1 MSIWSKVSRL
11 PSILKAAVI
20 PSNLRFPG
28 RASRFFGLVKVTDAE
43 MARDVGTGTSSDVLM
58 TPVTWLQDAMA
69 EAPIVALDPKGDPI
83 EDSELIALL
92 ATPNPFYSLEVLLAG
107 TTLSLAI
114 DGNAYWIVNHG
125 KGGEKVPVEIWY
137 APHMNIEPDW
147 PDNDSTKFITHYK
160 YDTTGQPQLLR
171 PFGLDADDEKAGV
184 PSGVEKGLSVVHFRK
199 GIDPD
204 NLRKG
209 LSPLKGLLREIWTDN
224 EAAKFTAAILSN
236 MGIPGLVFS
245 PDDTEVQ
252 LTLEEGKAIEEK
264 VDAKFRGAGRGKPL
278 VMLGKTRVEQFGFSP
293 ADMDLSALRN
303 ISEER
308 VTAAL
313 HVPAAVVG
321 FGSGLQATK
330 VGATMEA
337 MVKLA
342 WSQGVIP
349 LQKIITGEI
358 SRTLAPALGAA
369 SAEFDNKGV
378 QALRE
383 NEDLK
388 AGRIGRLYRD
398 GVITRSDA
406 RSALN
411 FETVDADNVY
421 LSNLATT
428 FILQGQAAP
437 PPSNGNG
444 AEPKGRVLTPEIWS
458 SWTQKRRDLY
468 VRSCEDLTDEEKRTI
483 DEGRRMLGYPFMFK
497 EAPPAEQRIIAAAP
511 SAEPLPITQRMADE
525 LNAIRLRAPDILQ
538 ARLERAFGEFGDA
551 VELAA
556 RRVIDDFEMVSDSGG
571 ETKQGRRLLLGGKP
585 IPELERHGRLLAA
598 AVKQS
603 EFTPGDI
610 ALADD
615 LFTQLDI
622 ENAKRAIQEAFEQ
635 GFLEVAIEVSGTVG
649 STFGIE
655 FELTD
660 QAQQR
665 VLNEAGL
672 RMGLLDLDAQT
683 RDALFDA
690 LAEGRAEGLAG
701 ENLAR
706 RIRERIESG
715 PWRDVETRA
724 RVIARTEGAHAA
736 NTSTLEAA
744 RAMPDTEHVQ
754 IFDDRLGDGDA
765 QCSAANGKI
774 VTITEAEA
782 IGLCHPNGTRSF
794 VPINAVLL
802 EEMNL

>member
-1 MSIWSKVSRL
+1 MFKIRAAAA
-11 PSILKAAVI
+11 ILKAAVI

-28 RASRFFGLVKVTDAE
+28 RALVFLDMVRAATSE
-43 MARDVGTGTSSDVLM
+43 MAADVGNGTKSDVLM
-58 TPVTWLQDAMA
+58 TPVTWLQDAII
-69 EAPIVALDPKGDPI
+69 EAPIVALDPEGDPI
-83 EDSELIALL
+83 EGSELIALL
-92 ATPNPFYSLEVLLAG
+92 ETPNPFYSLEVLLAG

-125 KGGEKVPVEIWY
+125 RGGEKLPAEILY
-137 APHMNIEPDW
+137 APHMNMEPEW
-147 PDNDSTKFITHYK
+147 PANDPKKFITHYEYATK
-160 YDTTGQPQLLR
+160 GQPQLIR
-171 PFGLDADDEKAGV
+171 PFGIDADDENAGV
-184 PSGVEKGLSVVHFRK
+184 PGNVEKGLSVIHFRK

-204 NLRKG
+204 NIRKG
-209 LSPLKGLLREIWTDN
+209 LSPLKGLLREIWTDD
-224 EAAKFTAAILSN
+224 AAASFTAALLKNSGVPGVVISPTDSEVN
-236 MGIPGLVFS
+236 MTP
-245 PDDTEVQ
+245 
-252 LTLEEGKAIEEK
+252 EEGDAAKAKIETQ
-264 VDAKFRGAGRGKPL
+264 FGGTNRGKPI
-278 VMLGKTRVEQFGFSP
+278 VMLGPTKVEQFGFSP
-293 ADMDLSALRN
+293 EQMDLSALRN
-303 ISEER
+303 VSEER

-313 HVPAAVVG
+313 HIHAAVVG
-321 FGSGLQATK
+321 FGAGLQSSK
-330 VGATMEA
+330 VGATMES
-337 MVKLA
+337 MVRQS
-342 WSQGVIP
+342 WYSGVIP
-349 LQKIITGEI
+349 LQKIIAGEVT
-358 SRTLAPALGAA
+358 RTLAPALGAA

-388 AGRIGRLYRD
+388 AARIGRLYRD
-398 GVITRSDA
+398 GVLTRADA

-428 FILQGQAAP
+428 FIPQGQAAP

-444 AEPKGRVLTPEIWS
+444 DGKAFMIDRVAAGDPVFRAQIEAGIKKILSPAGGGRPGQFEF
-458 SWTQKRRDLY
+458 
-468 VRSCEDLTDEEKRTI
+468 
-483 DEGRRMLGYPFMFK
+483 MLDGAGSGYWPTK
-497 EAPPAEQRIIAAAP
+497 DAPPAEQRIIAAAP
-511 SAEPLPITQRMADE
+511 SAEPLPIAVRMSDE
-525 LNAIRLRAPDILQ
+525 LNAIRLRAPAILQ

-556 RRVIDDFEMVSDSGG
+556 RRVIDDFEMVSDSG
-571 ETKQGRRLLLGGKP
+571 ETERKFTDSQISIAAHLNKALRTLPGPAGSKQEGL
-585 IPELERHGRLLAA
+585 
-598 AVKQS
+598 
-603 EFTPGDI
+603 TPADI

-665 VLNEAGL
+665 VLQEAGL
-672 RMGLLDLDAQT
+672 RSGLLDLDAQT
-683 RDALFDA
+683 REALFDA

-706 RIRERIESG
+706 RIRERIEAG

>member
-1 MSIWSKVSRL
+1 MSIWSKVTRL

-28 RASRFFGLVKVTDAE
+28 RAAVFFDLVKASTRE
-43 MARDVGTGTSSDVLM
+43 MADDIGSGTKSDVLM
-58 TPVTWLQDAMA
+58 TPVTWLQDAII
-69 EAPIVALDPKGDPI
+69 EAPIVALDAKGDPI
-83 EDSELIALL
+83 EGSELIALL
-92 ATPNPFYSLEVLLAG
+92 ATPNPFYSIEVLLAG

-125 KGGEKVPVEIWY
+125 QGGEKVPAEIWY
-137 APHMNIEPDW
+137 APHMNITPEW
-147 PDNDSTKFITHYK
+147 PANDPTKFITHYK

-171 PFGLDADDEKAGV
+171 PFGLDADDANASV
-184 PSGVEKGLSVVHFRK
+184 PSGVAKGLSVIHFRK

-209 LSPLKGLLREIWTDN
+209 LSPLKGLLREIWTDD
-224 EAAKFTAAILSN
+224 AAAAFTAALLRN
-236 MGIPGLVFS
+236 MGIPGIMVS
-245 PDDTEVQ
+245 PTDSEVT
-252 LTLEEGKAIEEK
+252 LTPEEAKAIE
-264 VDAKFRGAGRGKPL
+264 AKIETKFTGEGRGKVL
-278 VMLGKTRVEQFGFSP
+278 VARGATKVEQFGFSP

-303 ISEER
+303 VSEER

-313 HVPAAVVG
+313 HIHAAVVG
-321 FGSGLQATK
+321 FGAGLQSSK
-330 VGATMEA
+330 VGATMES
-337 MVKLA
+337 MVRQS
-342 WSQGVIP
+342 WYSGVIP
-349 LQKIITGEI
+349 LQKIIAGEV

-383 NEDLK
+383 NEDLR

-411 FETVDADNVY
+411 FETTTADDVY
-421 LSNLATT
+421 LSNLAAT
-428 FILQGQAAP
+428 FIPQGQAAP

-444 AEPKGRVLTPEIWS
+444 DGKALHTF
-458 SWTQKRRDLY
+458 
-468 VRSCEDLTDEEKRTI
+468 
-483 DEGRRMLGYPFMFK
+483 MLGGPGSGYVERFPVDSSGHWFLDGARK

-511 SAEPLPITQRMADE
+511 SADPLPITQRMADE
-525 LNAIRLRAPDILQ
+525 LNAIRLRAPGILQ
-538 ARLERAFGEFGDA
+538 ARLERAFGAFGEA

-556 RRVIDDFEMVSDSGG
+556 RRALDAFEMVSDSG
-571 ETKQGRRLLLGGKP
+571 EMFRKRD
-585 IPELERHGRLLAA
+585 EL
-598 AVKQS
+598 
-603 EFTPGDI
+603 TPADI

-635 GFLEVAIEVSGTVG
+635 GFLEVAVQVSGAVG
-649 STFGIE
+649 SNFGIE
-655 FELTD
+655 FQLD
-660 QAQQR
+660 DAAQQR
-665 VLNEAGL
+665 VLQEAGL
-672 RMGLLDLDAQT
+672 RSGLLDLDAQT

-706 RIRERIESG
+706 RIRDRIEAG

-754 IFDDRLGDGDA
+754 IFDDRLGDGDE
-765 QCSAANGKI
+765 QCFNANTRI
-774 VTITEAEA
+774 ITIQQADA

-794 VPINAVLL
+794 VPLNAVLMEETL
-802 EEMNL
+802 EGQRTEAQAMMDADQR

>member
-1 MSIWSKVSRL
+1 MIIAIPNPMTKIRAAGA
-11 PSILKAAVI
+11 ILKAAVI

-114 DGNAYWIVNHG
+114 DGNAYWVVNHG
-125 KGGEKVPVEIWY
+125 KGGEKVPVQIWY
-137 APHMNIEPDW
+137 APHMNMEPDW
-147 PDNDSTKFITHYK
+147 PDNDPTKFITHYK
-160 YDTTGQPQLLR
+160 YDVQGRQDLLR
-171 PFGLDADDEKAGV
+171 PFGLELNDTNAGV
-184 PSGVEKGLSVVHFRK
+184 PSSVKKGLSVIHFRK

-428 FILQGQAAP
+428 FIPQGQAAP

-444 AEPKGRVLTPEIWS
+444 KARHTFMMGGAGS
-458 SWTQKRRDLY
+458 
-468 VRSCEDLTDEEKRTI
+468 
-483 DEGRRMLGYPFMFK
+483 GYWPTK

-511 SAEPLPITQRMADE
+511 SADPLPITQRMADE
-525 LNAIRLRAPDILQ
+525 LNAIRLRAPEILQ

-603 EFTPGDI
+603 ELTPGDI

-655 FELTD
+655 FQLTD
-660 QAQQR
+660 AAQQR
-665 VLNEAGL
+665 VLQEAGL
-672 RMGLLDLDAQT
+672 RSGLLDLDAQT

-744 RAMPDTEHVQ
+744 RAMPNTEHVQ

-774 VTITEAEA
+774 ITITEAEA

-802 EEMNL
+802 EEMGL